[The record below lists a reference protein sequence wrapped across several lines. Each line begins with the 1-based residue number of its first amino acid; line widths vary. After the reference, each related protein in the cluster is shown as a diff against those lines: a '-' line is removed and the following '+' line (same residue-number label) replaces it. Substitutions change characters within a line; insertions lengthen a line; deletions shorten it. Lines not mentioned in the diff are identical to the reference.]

1 MCGWQAKLCDP
12 SLTRAKLS
20 TKRSVTNNKCYTNR
34 LPRLIPLL
42 ICTTVHTCHMQDSKQ
57 RIQQDNE
64 RSTEQ
69 STKPPTM
76 NWPVNKTTHDELTSQ
91 QDHPWRTHQST
102 RPPTMNSPVNTT
114 THHELTSQQ
123 DHPWWTHQSTRL
135 PMTNWPVN
143 KTTHDELTSQQDHPP
158 WTHQSTRLPTMNSPV
173 NKTTHD
179 ELTSQQDH
187 TRWTDQWMRLSIFT
201 WDAVMQFLN
210 GAAQLCDAGLE
221 LFYWRQTNLTQWTLT
236 HKHKHTSLIETD
248 KAVLLDAHD
257 HLIMQQDHIKVSC
270 LRMRDLSAA
279 FDNHWP

>member
-91 QDHPWRTHQST
+91 QDHPQ
-102 RPPTMNSPVNTT
+102 
-114 THHELTSQQ
+114 
-123 DHPWWTHQSTRL
+123 
-135 PMTNWPVN
+135 
-143 KTTHDELTSQQDHPP
+143 

-179 ELTSQQDH
+179 ELTTQHDYPPWTHQSTRPPMMNSPVNKTTHDELTSQQDH
-187 TRWTDQWMRLSIFT
+187 PRWTHQSTRPPTMNSPVNKTTHDELTSEWGCLSSREMLSCSFWMEQLSFVMLALSCSTDVRPTSRSERWHTNTNILVSSRLT
-201 WDAVMQFLN
+201 RQF
-210 GAAQLCDAGLE
+210 
-221 LFYWRQTNLTQWTLT
+221 
-236 HKHKHTSLIETD
+236 S
-248 KAVLLDAHD
+248 
-257 HLIMQQDHIKVSC
+257 
-270 LRMRDLSAA
+270 
-279 FDNHWP
+279 